1 MTAGTLS
8 KRQVAKRE
16 QIATAGRRLFLAHGF
31 AGTSMDAVTAE
42 AGVSKQT
49 LYAYFPAKVDLLKA
63 ILDRELARLALE
75 GPLPEP
81 QTLPELRGLLVQ
93 FATRLTQTL
102 LHPDSVALIRLVL
115 GEAFRIPELRDT
127 VRQAFPMRAL
137 QGISTIV
144 GRADELGLI
153 EAPDIDLTARMLL
166 GPIMSYVAL
175 DGFLTAEP
183 VVQPSADKLERMVDM
198 FLTMVAVTP

>member
-31 AGTSMDAVTAE
+31 AGTSLDAVTAE

-49 LYAYFPAKVDLLKA
+49 LYTYFPAKVDLLKA
-63 ILDRELARLALE
+63 ILDRELARFALE

-81 QTLPELRGLLVQ
+81 QTLPELRGLLLQ

-102 LHPDSVALIRLVL
+102 LHPDSIALVRLVL
-115 GEAFRIPELRDT
+115 GEAFRIPELRGT

-153 EAPDIDLTARMLL
+153 EAPDTDLTARMLL

-175 DGFLTAEP
+175 DGLLTTEP
-183 VVQPSADKLERMVDM
+183 VVQPSADKLERMVDL

>member
-49 LYAYFPAKVDLLKA
+49 LYTYFPAKADLLKA
-63 ILDRELARLALE
+63 ILERELARLALE

-81 QTLPELRGLLVQ
+81 QTFPELRGLLLQ
-93 FATRLTQTL
+93 FVTRLTQTL

-137 QGISTIV
+137 QGIATIV
-144 GRADELGLI
+144 GRADVLGLI
-153 EAPDIDLTARMLL
+153 EAPDTDLTARMLL

-175 DGFLTAEP
+175 DGLLTTEP
-183 VVQPSADKLERMVDM
+183 VVQPSADKLERMVDL

>member
-127 VRQAFPMRAL
+127 VRQAFPMRGL
-137 QGISTIV
+137 QGIAAIV

>member
-1 MTAGTLS
+1 M
-8 KRQVAKRE
+8 
-16 QIATAGRRLFLAHGF
+16 
-31 AGTSMDAVTAE
+31 
-42 AGVSKQT
+42 
-49 LYAYFPAKVDLLKA
+49 
-63 ILDRELARLALE
+63 
-75 GPLPEP
+75 
-81 QTLPELRGLLVQ
+81 
-93 FATRLTQTL
+93 
-102 LHPDSVALIRLVL
+102 L

-127 VRQAFPMRAL
+127 VRQAFPMRGL
-137 QGISTIV
+137 QGIAAIV

>member
-1 MTAGTLS
+1 
-8 KRQVAKRE
+8 
-16 QIATAGRRLFLAHGF
+16 
-31 AGTSMDAVTAE
+31 MDAVTAE

-127 VRQAFPMRAL
+127 VRQAFPMRGL
-137 QGISTIV
+137 QGIAAIV

>member
-49 LYAYFPAKVDLLKA
+49 LYTYFPAKVDLLKA

-127 VRQAFPMRAL
+127 VRQALPMRAL
-137 QGISTIV
+137 QGIATIV
-144 GRADELGLI
+144 GRADVLGLI
-153 EAPDIDLTARMLL
+153 EAPDTDLTARMLL

>member
-1 MTAGTLS
+1 MTVGTLS

-16 QIATAGRRLFLAHGF
+16 QIATAGRKLFLAHGF

-49 LYAYFPAKVDLLKA
+49 LYTYFPAKADLLKA
-63 ILDRELARLALE
+63 ILERELARLALE

-81 QTLPELRGLLVQ
+81 QTFPELRGLLLQ
-93 FATRLTQTL
+93 FVTRLTQTL

-127 VRQAFPMRAL
+127 VRQALPMRAL
-137 QGISTIV
+137 QGIATIV
-144 GRADELGLI
+144 GRADVLGLI
-153 EAPDIDLTARMLL
+153 EAPDTDLTARMLL

-175 DGFLTAEP
+175 DGFLTTEP

>member
-1 MTAGTLS
+1 M
-8 KRQVAKRE
+8 
-16 QIATAGRRLFLAHGF
+16 
-31 AGTSMDAVTAE
+31 TAE

-127 VRQAFPMRAL
+127 VRQAFPMRGL
-137 QGISTIV
+137 QGIAAIV

-153 EAPDIDLTARMLL
+153 EACLLYTSCPLLASARRYPDVVCGIHQGLIDAISHEPQELL
-166 GPIMSYVAL
+166 PFVAAGACL
-175 DGFLTAEP
+175 IRHA
-183 VVQPSADKLERMVDM
+183 
-198 FLTMVAVTP
+198 

>member
-137 QGISTIV
+137 QGIAAIV

-153 EAPDIDLTARMLL
+153 EAPDVDLTARMLL

>member
-1 MTAGTLS
+1 MCIS
-8 KRQVAKRE
+8 DS
-16 QIATAGRRLFLAHGF
+16 ATAGRRLVLAHGF

-127 VRQAFPMRAL
+127 VRQAFPMRGL
-137 QGISTIV
+137 QGIAAIV